1 MNGGDE
7 AELIDN
13 IYDHYT
19 KYAVTATGEKSGE
32 KIIFKEDALKAG
44 AECLEA
50 IKGLKG

>member
-1 MNGGDE
+1 M
-7 AELIDN
+7 IDN

-19 KYAVTATGEKSGE
+19 KEAISATGEKSGE

-44 AECLEA
+44 AECLEG